1 MGLVDLGD
9 LEDDRDFDL
18 EDARERDLLSFNVM
32 GVFLGAGFFL
42 GRLFRA
48 EEEEDFL
55 GVSVTKVS
63 VCVTCLTL
71 GLVPV
76 LFSGSL

>member
-1 MGLVDLGD
+1 MGLFDLGD
-9 LEDDRDFDL
+9 LEDDRDLDL

-48 EEEEDFL
+48 EEEDLL